1 MKIIRIPIVESKQST
16 QAKLFNRLPFQAKK
30 LFVMIARLSQ
40 SDNDSVSLDDIRNL
54 NIFGS
59 TPEIEQLLYTLESRG
74 FGEVKVIGAEINFV
88 GNRILM
94 QSVL

>member
-1 MKIIRIPIVESKQST
+1 
-16 QAKLFNRLPFQAKK
+16 
-30 LFVMIARLSQ
+30 MIARLSQ

-74 FGEVKVIGAEINFV
+74 FGEVKVIRAEINFV

>member
-74 FGEVKVIGAEINFV
+74 FGEVKVIRAEINFV